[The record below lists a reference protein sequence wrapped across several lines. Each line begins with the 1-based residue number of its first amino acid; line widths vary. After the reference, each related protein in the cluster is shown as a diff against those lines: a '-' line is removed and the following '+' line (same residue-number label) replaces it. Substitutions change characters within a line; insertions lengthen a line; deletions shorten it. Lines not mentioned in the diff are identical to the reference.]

1 MNDNV
6 VAFISRWRGRYHR
19 RFVVDS
25 CPAARRRQRA
35 WQSFPLRRRQFHR
48 YRTVAAASTG
58 IRWPDAFAHRGAAA
72 SGNARSKAARSRHRT
87 QAEIEAGPSLG
98 ATLGATLVVAPV
110 WGTRATD
117 RTGKTQMGRPQ
128 GRPYVILMTRAVAV
142 DSVMCLLRAD
152 GQFRRIRRGDSFRRT
167 FRRSGPLTRPGPW
180 RAE

>member
-1 MNDNV
+1 MIDNV

-58 IRWPDAFAHRGAAA
+58 IRRPDAFAHRGAAA

-98 ATLGATLVVAPV
+98 ATLGATLVVPPV
-110 WGTRATD
+110 WGR
-117 RTGKTQMGRPQ
+117 
-128 GRPYVILMTRAVAV
+128 V
-142 DSVMCLLRAD
+142 
-152 GQFRRIRRGDSFRRT
+152 
-167 FRRSGPLTRPGPW
+167 PLTRLVK
-180 RAE
+180 RK